1 MASSRVS
8 RTTWLLPFAVTALTT
23 TAYAARPEPTWSSR
37 WPPAASGTV
46 VGPRTTATVVSRPGE
61 RRDVDVELRPAL
73 LRHHEG
79 EVGDL
84 LSVDEHHAAVLAG
97 LGYGVHH

>member
-1 MASSRVS
+1 MEQQV
-8 RTTWLLPFAVTALTT
+8 
-23 TAYAARPEPTWSSR
+23 AARGER
-37 WPPAASGTV
+37 TV
-46 VGPRTTATVVSRPGE
+46 VGPRTAATVVVSRPGE
-61 RRDVDVELRPAL
+61 CRDVDVELRPAL

-84 LSVDEHHAAVLAG
+84 LFVDEHHAAVLAG